1 MNQKK
6 RFLIIDANALIH
18 RAYHALPP
26 LRNKKGELI
35 NAIYGFCLIL
45 FKILKEL
52 EPGFIVAAFDL
63 PFPTFRHKK
72 FKGYKAKR
80 PKTPEE
86 LSQQILKVKDLLR
99 AFDIPVL
106 EKRGFEADD
115 IIGTVSRLTLKRE
128 IRPQME
134 NIILSGDADL
144 FQLVDPN
151 TRVYFLK
158 KGIKNTVLYDKELVK
173 EKYHGLDPE
182 QLVDFK
188 ALKGDPSDN
197 IPGVPGIGEKTAIG
211 LIKRFGNLE
220 NLYSVL
226 NQKTMSKMDSAG
238 LNQRIR
244 VLLEKYKEKAFLS
257 RDLIQIERN
266 VPVDFNL
273 EKCQWKD
280 YDREK
285 VIQVMKGLGF
295 RSLIKRLSDF
305 KKPKQND
312 NIKKEKVDHQRK
324 LF

>member
-26 LRNKKGELI
+26 LKNKKGELI
-35 NAIYGFCLIL
+35 NAIYGFCLVF

-52 EPGFIVAAFDL
+52 EPNFIIAAFDL

-86 LSQQILKVKDLLR
+86 LSQQIFKVKELLK
-99 AFDIPVL
+99 AFDIPVF
-106 EKRGFEADD
+106 EKQGFEADD
-115 IIGTVSRLTLKRE
+115 IIGTVSQLALKKE
-128 IRPQME
+128 IIPQIE

-144 FQLVDPN
+144 FQLVNPD

-158 KGIKNTVLYDKELVK
+158 KGIKNTVLYDKKLVK
-173 EKYHGLDPE
+173 EKYQGLNPE

-211 LIKRFGNLE
+211 LIKRFGSLE
-220 NLYSVL
+220 NLYSTL
-226 NQKTMSKMDSAG
+226 NQKPTSKVESTG

-244 VLLEKYKEKAFLS
+244 ILLEKYKEKAFLS
-257 RDLIQIERN
+257 RSLIQIERN

-273 EKCQWKD
+273 KKCQWKD
-280 YDREK
+280 YNREK
-285 VIQVMKGLGF
+285 VIQVLKDLGF

-312 NIKKEKVDHQRK
+312 NIRKEKVDHQRK

>member
-35 NAIYGFCLIL
+35 NAIYGFCSIL

-52 EPGFIVAAFDL
+52 EPDFIIAAFDL

-72 FKGYKAKR
+72 FKEYKAKR

-86 LSQQILKVKDLLR
+86 LSQQILKVKDLLKK
-99 AFDIPVL
+99 FSVPVF
-106 EKRGFEADD
+106 EKKGFEADD
-115 IIGTVSRLTLKRE
+115 IIGTISKLSLKKKAKS
-128 IRPQME
+128 QVE
-134 NIILSGDADL
+134 NIILSGDSDL
-144 FQLVDPN
+144 FQLVDED
-151 TRVYFLK
+151 TKVYFLK
-158 KGIKNTVLYDKELVK
+158 KGIKNTVLYNEESVK
-173 EKYHGLDPE
+173 EKYQGLDPE
-182 QLVDFK
+182 QLIDFK

-197 IPGVPGIGEKTAIG
+197 IPGVPGIGEKTATE
-211 LIKRFGNLE
+211 LIKRFGSLE
-220 NLYSVL
+220 NLYSTL
-226 NQKTMSKMDSAG
+226 DQKPTSETNSIG

-244 VLLEKYKEKAFLS
+244 ILLQEHKEQAFFS
-257 RDLIQIERN
+257 RSLVQIERN
-266 VPVDFNL
+266 VPVDFDL

-280 YDREK
+280 HNKEK
-285 VIQVMKGLGF
+285 VIRAMEELGF
-295 RSLIKRLSDF
+295 RSLIKRLPDF
-305 KKPKQND
+305 KKPQQND

>member
-35 NAIYGFCLIL
+35 NAIYGFCLIF

-86 LSQQILKVKDLLR
+86 LSQQILKVRDLLK

-115 IIGTVSRLTLKRE
+115 IIGTVSRLALERE

-134 NIILSGDADL
+134 NIILSGDSDL

-173 EKYHGLDPE
+173 EKYQGLNPE

-188 ALKGDPSDN
+188 ALKGDSSDN

-211 LIKRFGNLE
+211 LIKRFGSLE
-220 NLYSVL
+220 NLYSAL
-226 NQKTMSKMDSAG
+226 NQRTTSKMDSTG
-238 LNQRIR
+238 LNQRVR

-266 VPVDFNL
+266 VPVDFDL

-280 YDREK
+280 YDKEK
-285 VIQVMKGLGF
+285 VIQAMKGLGF

>member
-35 NAIYGFCLIL
+35 NAIYGFCLIFL
-45 FKILKEL
+45 KVLKEL
-52 EPGFIVAAFDL
+52 EPNFIAAAFDL

-86 LSQQILKVKDLLR
+86 LSQQILKVKGLLK
-99 AFDIPVL
+99 ALNIPVF
-106 EKRGFEADD
+106 EKQGFEADD
-115 IIGTVSRLTLKRE
+115 IIGTVSRLVLRKETM
-128 IRPQME
+128 PQIE

-144 FQLVDPN
+144 FQLVNPD

-158 KGIKNTVLYDKELVK
+158 KGIKNTVLYDKELIK
-173 EKYHGLDPE
+173 EKYQGLSPG
-182 QLVDFK
+182 QLVDFN

-197 IPGVPGIGEKTAIG
+197 IPGVPGIGEKTARR
-211 LIKRFGNLE
+211 LIKKFGNLE
-220 NLYSVL
+220 NLYSDL
-226 NQKTMSKMDSAG
+226 SS
-238 LNQRIR
+238 LNQRTQI
-244 VLLEKYKEKAFLS
+244 LLEEYKEKAFLS
-257 RDLIQIERN
+257 RSLIQIKRN
-266 VPVDFNL
+266 VPVDFDL
-273 EKCQWKD
+273 EKCQWKNHN
-280 YDREK
+280 REK
-285 VIQVMKGLGF
+285 VIQAFKDLGF
-295 RSLIKRLSDF
+295 RSLIGRVSNSDF

>member
-86 LSQQILKVKDLLR
+86 LSQQILKVRDLLK

-134 NIILSGDADL
+134 NIILSGDSDL

-173 EKYHGLDPE
+173 EKYQGLNPE

-188 ALKGDPSDN
+188 ALKGDASDN

-211 LIKRFGNLE
+211 LIKRFGSLE
-220 NLYSVL
+220 NLYSAL
-226 NQKTMSKMDSAG
+226 NQRTTSKADSAG

-266 VPVDFNL
+266 VPVDFDL

-280 YDREK
+280 YDKEK

-312 NIKKEKVDHQRK
+312 NIREEKVDHQRK

>member
-173 EKYHGLDPE
+173 EKYQGLDPE

>member
-86 LSQQILKVKDLLR
+86 LSQQILKVKDLLK

-115 IIGTVSRLTLKRE
+115 IIGTVSRLTLKKE

-134 NIILSGDADL
+134 NIILSGDSDL

-158 KGIKNTVLYDKELVK
+158 KGIKNTVLYDKKLVK
-173 EKYHGLDPE
+173 EKYQGLDPE
-182 QLVDFK
+182 QLIDFK
-188 ALKGDPSDN
+188 ALKGDPSDD

-211 LIKRFGNLE
+211 LIKRFVSLE
-220 NLYSVL
+220 NLYSAL
-226 NQKTMSKMDSAG
+226 NQRTTSKMDSAG
-238 LNQRIR
+238 LNQRVR
-244 VLLEKYKEKAFLS
+244 VLLEKYKEKALLS

-266 VPVDFNL
+266 VPVDFDL
-273 EKCQWKD
+273 EK
-280 YDREK
+280 
-285 VIQVMKGLGF
+285 L
-295 RSLIKRLSDF
+295 
-305 KKPKQND
+305 
-312 NIKKEKVDHQRK
+312 
-324 LF
+324 

>member
-86 LSQQILKVKDLLR
+86 LSQQILKVRDLLK

-134 NIILSGDADL
+134 NIILSGDSDL

-173 EKYHGLDPE
+173 EKYQGLDPE

-211 LIKRFGNLE
+211 LIKRFGSLE
-220 NLYSVL
+220 NLYSAL
-226 NQKTMSKMDSAG
+226 NQRTTSKMDSAG
-238 LNQRIR
+238 LNQRTR

-266 VPVDFNL
+266 VPVDFDL

-280 YDREK
+280 YDKEK
-285 VIQVMKGLGF
+285 VIQAMKGLGF

-312 NIKKEKVDHQRK
+312 NIREEKVDHQRK